1 MSKPKLNNLGVRLDD
16 DEFARLLKLAQHFG
30 LRPTEVVR
38 MIVKAEAD
46 HIMGANRQGAR

>member
-1 MSKPKLNNLGVRLDD
+1 MSKPKLNNLGVRMDD
-16 DEFARLLKLAQHFG
+16 LEYSRLLSLAQHFG

-46 HIMGANRQGAR
+46 AIEATNRRGSI